1 MVDTKPKNILGF
13 LFRDLSLKM
22 MKNVQRHFRR
32 CSFSIDL
39 HLKETKNT
47 RVFGWYPVSPPWCNR
62 KIWYCIKCMNLL
74 TVSHRC
80 LIHLIDYLYTEP
92 FLREVEKRPTNV
104 THTSEWG
111 LQIQKT
117 KDPSVSYEEKGS
129 PMFKVDLLTFLL
141 VGNHDE
147 ITIWR
152 KSLWLFS
159 QPFSEQIPEWCS
171 ENLVPQK
178 LDSSSVRSVGSK
190 ESSSREN
197 ASKPPFFQAQVWFLF
212 QNQLFFAL
220 NRIQFW
226 SKQRYSRSHQAKLQ
240 KISDDYNVVKA
251 AGAKLWVWIGGVVLP

>member
-1 MVDTKPKNILGF
+1 MDFCSGIWAWKWWKMFKDISGRVVFPWIFIWKKPKPPECLAGIRYPLHDAIVRYGTASSAWICWLSAIGA
-13 LFRDLSLKM
+13 LF
-22 MKNVQRHFRR
+22 
-32 CSFSIDL
+32 I
-39 HLKETKNT
+39 
-47 RVFGWYPVSPPWCNR
+47 
-62 KIWYCIKCMNLL
+62 LL
-74 TVSHRC
+74 T
-80 LIHLIDYLYTEP
+80 DYLYTEP
-92 FLREVEKRPTNV
+92 FLREVEKRPTNII
-104 THTSEWG
+104 HTSEWG

-117 KDPSVSYEEKGS
+117 KDPSVSYEKKGS

-190 ESSSREN
+190 ESSTQLSREN

-220 NRIQFW
+220 NRIRFW